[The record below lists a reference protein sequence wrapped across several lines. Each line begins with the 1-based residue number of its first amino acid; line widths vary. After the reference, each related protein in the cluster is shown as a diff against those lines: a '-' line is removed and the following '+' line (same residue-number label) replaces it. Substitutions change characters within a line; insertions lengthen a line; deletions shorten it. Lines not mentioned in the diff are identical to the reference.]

1 MKAKTP
7 MRAFFQ
13 IHYILVVASTL
24 LCVGGRAHA
33 SVGATTPFV
42 SYEAEAGKVGGG
54 ASISSLTSPPTSQ
67 YSSPELEASGHAY
80 VRLTGNGHYVQWVNN
95 TGKNITAINVR
106 ASIPDAPNGGGITAT
121 LNLYVNGV
129 FRQALTLSSKQT
141 WLYEGNNNYQGNN
154 QNPADG
160 APRVFFDDMH
170 TFITGAAVPP
180 GATISLQKDPE
191 NTASF
196 YHIDV
201 VDLEDPPPPLTQP
214 ANSLSITSCGAVAND
229 SSVDN
234 SAAIQNCINAA
245 QAQGKSVWIPV
256 GTFYVR
262 TTGGLNATGIT
273 IQGAGMWY
281 STIYRNMPL
290 PNANPLGAIFN
301 LTSCT
306 VRNFALDSNAPSRAV
321 VDGCGG
327 GMDTTGTNW
336 LADSIWTQHTMSG
349 FWASGTGGTVQNCR
363 LTSIWADGFNLNN
376 VSLTGTVGN
385 NLTGRNNFVRG
396 TGDDAI
402 AINSVDY
409 NGDQHYTP
417 MSNATLINN
426 TSIAPWG
433 GKGIGIYGGSGHLV
447 QDNYISDTARYV
459 GLGVMKFGVNGSD
472 LLSGTVTGN
481 TVVRSGGNGFVQ
493 QQPALHIGNGG
504 DGQNVGTVANV
515 TVSGNTV
522 IDSLYNGVG
531 FSTSSNILFEN
542 NTIISPGLDGVVIS
556 PPFYP
561 APTGSATIRGNT
573 VSGLESGRSP
583 FLNYSNGFVAT
594 VTGNSWPDGSSRK
607 LIPGTNV
614 SLQAVSSGQYV
625 CADDSG
631 NSPLIA
637 NRTAVGPWETFT
649 VVDAGNG
656 NIALIAQVNG
666 LYVCA
671 EDYGNSPLIANRT
684 AVGPWETFTE
694 VDAGNGNIALRSQ
707 INGLYVSASNS
718 GSGPLIANQ
727 TSVGP
732 WETFVVQ
739 IR

>member
-1 MKAKTP
+1 MILS
-7 MRAFFQ
+7 AF
-13 IHYILVVASTL
+13 
-24 LCVGGRAHA
+24 LCVENRAHA
-33 SVGATTPFV
+33 AVGATTPFI
-42 SYEAEAGKVGGG
+42 SYEAEAGTVGGG
-54 ASISSLTSPPTSQ
+54 ASVSSLTSPPTTQ

-80 VRLTGNGHYVQWVNN
+80 VRLTGTGQYVQWVND

-160 APRVFFDDMH
+160 APRVFYDDMH

-180 GATISLQKDPE
+180 GATIRLQKDAA

-196 YHIDV
+196 YYIDV
-201 VDLEDPPPPLTQP
+201 VDLEAPPPPLTQP
-214 ANSLSITSCGAVAND
+214 ANSLSITSYGAVAND

-245 QAQGKSVWIPV
+245 QSQGKSVWIPV

-262 TTGGLNATGIT
+262 TTGGINATGIT

-409 NGDQHYTP
+409 NGSQHYTP
-417 MSNATLINN
+417 MSNATLLNN

-447 QDNYISDTARYV
+447 KDNYMSDTARYV

-573 VSGLESGRSP
+573 VSGLEPGRYP
-583 FLNYSNGFVAT
+583 FLSFSNGFVAT
-594 VTGNSWPDGSSRK
+594 VTGNSWPDGSPRK
-607 LIPGTNV
+607 LIPGMSV
-614 SLQAVSSGQYV
+614 SLQAVGNGMYV
-625 CADDSG
+625 CAEDAGSSPLIANRTAAGPWETYTVVDAG
-631 NSPLIA
+631 NGNIALRAQINEMYVCAENTGSSPLIA
-637 NRTAVGPWETFT
+637 NRTAVGPWE
-649 VVDAGNG
+649 
-656 NIALIAQVNG
+656 
-666 LYVCA
+666 
-671 EDYGNSPLIANRT
+671 S
-684 AVGPWETFTE
+684 FTE
-694 VDAGNGNIALRSQ
+694 VDAGNGNIALRAQ
-707 INGLYVSASNS
+707 VNGLYVSASNS
-718 GSGPLIANQ
+718 GNGPLIANQ
-727 TSVGP
+727 ASVGA
-732 WETFVVQ
+732 WETFAVQ
-739 IR
+739 IH